1 MIDYVKEFRKIT
13 EEMGDLYE
21 KKNTAYGNSFAES
34 YEEFGLISSIV
45 RLSDKFKRLK
55 SLYKKPDIDDI
66 GESIDDTIK
75 DMACYCIMTM
85 IERKIEKGRE
95 KKAKATKKD
104 IRYVPEKPKADV
116 CENPKC
122 KCKTPCGDNCKC
134 KSSGDEMNMF
144 TGVLETDYP
153 FQECELYNIEP
164 KYVLKTII
172 DGEVVGNVCRYEF
185 EHPGKHTVEVH
196 FSKDLPKVDSMFF
209 DCSDYVS
216 IDVSLMKTEKLTGLP
231 SMFENCYNLKDISG
245 LDELNYGTVDDLYS
259 TFCGCVSLN
268 EMDLSFLDLSSV
280 KTAEDLFSD
289 CFSLT
294 KVALRNVFP
303 SDCSLFRVFDTNF
316 NDTEVYIQSDSD
328 ISHIKNE
335 CSDNVTFFR
344 LKDNEQDTK

>member
-85 IERKIEKGRE
+85 IERKIERCRE
-95 KKAKATKKD
+95 KKCKAARKN
-104 IRYVPEKPKADV
+104 IRYVLEKPKADS

-134 KSSGDEMNMF
+134 KESGDEMNMF
-144 TGVLETDYP
+144 TGIIETDYP
-153 FQECELYNIEP
+153 FQDCGLHNIEP
-164 KYVLKTII
+164 KYLLRTII
-172 DGEVVGNVCRYEF
+172 DGEVVGNACCYEF

-196 FSKDLPKVDSMFF
+196 FIKDLPNVDSMFL

-245 LDELNYGTVDDLYS
+245 LDELNYGTVNDLYS
-259 TFCGCVSLN
+259 TFCGCVNLN

-280 KTAEDLFSD
+280 KMASELFSD
-289 CFSLT
+289 CFSLK
-294 KVALRNVFP
+294 KVTLGNVFP
-303 SDCSLFRVFDTNF
+303 FDCSMNRIFDTNF
-316 NDTEVYIQSDSD
+316 DNTEVHIKSDSD
-328 ISHIKNE
+328 ISHIRNE
-335 CSDNVTFFR
+335 CSDIVTFIR
-344 LKDNEQDTK
+344 IKDEKQDTK

>member
-55 SLYKKPDIDDI
+55 SLHKNPNIDDI

-85 IERKIEKGRE
+85 IERKLEKGRE
-95 KKAKATKKD
+95 KKDKAARKY
-104 IRYVPEKPKADV
+104 IRYVPEKPKAAS
-116 CENPKC
+116 CENPNC

-144 TGVLETDYP
+144 SGVIETDYN
-153 FQECELYNIEP
+153 FQECELHNINP
-164 KYVLKTII
+164 KYVLRTII
-172 DGEVVGNVCRYEF
+172 DGKAVENVCRYEF

-196 FSKDLPKVDSMFF
+196 FLKDLPNVDSMFF
-209 DCSDYVS
+209 ECSDYLS
-216 IDVSLMKTEKLTGLP
+216 IDVSMMKTEKLTGLP
-231 SMFENCYNLKDISG
+231 SMFENCYNLRDIEG
-245 LDELNYGTVDDLYS
+245 LDALNYGTVNNLYS
-259 TFCGCVSLN
+259 TFCGCVNLN

-280 KTAEDLFSD
+280 KIAEELFSD
-289 CFSLT
+289 CFSLM
-294 KVALRNVFP
+294 KVTLKNVFP
-303 SDCSLFRVFDTNF
+303 SDCSLFRIFDTNF
-316 NDTEVYIQSDSD
+316 NDTEVHIQSDSD

-335 CSDNVTFFR
+335 CSDNITFFR
-344 LKDNEQDTK
+344 DKVD